1 MRTRSFVKWSLALV
15 VLALLAVLAAGVMAQ
30 EDTRTAPVAWPDLG
44 GREVVFATTND
55 YPPYQF
61 FDENNVLVGWEYDTI
76 RDICALIN
84 CTPVFEQTSWEGM
97 LIAVSN
103 GDFDVGTGGITYT
116 AERDEILDFT
126 ALFHTYAER
135 LLVVDGESRF
145 TDAAGLIALGDYTV
159 GTQIGTT
166 NELTAQGLFGAD
178 NVNSY
183 ENFGAAVQALV
194 NGDVDAVVI
203 DGPAGEG
210 FIEAQGGLMMLDDI
224 LTGTQGLA
232 FPMTPGSDLVQPFN
246 AAMAALKAS
255 GRWTETCTKWFPE
268 STAEFCS

>member
-1 MRTRSFVKWSLALV
+1 MRTRSLLKWSFVLS
-15 VLALLAVLAAGVMAQ
+15 VLALLALLAAGVMAQ

-44 GREVVFATTND
+44 GREITIATTND

-61 FDENNVLVGWEYDTI
+61 YDENNVLVGWEYDVV

-103 GDFDVGTGGITYT
+103 GEFDIASGGITYT

-126 ALFHTYAER
+126 ILFHTYAER
-135 LLVVDGESRF
+135 LLVVEGENRF
-145 TDAAGLIALGDYTV
+145 TDSASLIALGDFSV
-159 GTQIGTT
+159 GTQTGTT
-166 NELTAQGLFGAD
+166 NALTAEALYGAD
-178 NVNSY
+178 HVKLYDS
-183 ENFGAAVQALV
+183 FGPAVQALIS
-194 NGDVDAVVI
+194 GDVDAVVI
-203 DGPAGEG
+203 DSPAGQG
-210 FIEAQGGLMMLDDI
+210 FIDAQGSLALLDDV

-246 AAMAALKAS
+246 AAMSALKAS
-255 GRWTETCTKWFPE
+255 GRWGETCAKWFPD